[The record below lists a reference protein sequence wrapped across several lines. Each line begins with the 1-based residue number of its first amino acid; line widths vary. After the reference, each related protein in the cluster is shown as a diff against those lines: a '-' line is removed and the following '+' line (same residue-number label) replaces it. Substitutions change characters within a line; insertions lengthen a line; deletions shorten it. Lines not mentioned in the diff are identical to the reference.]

1 MGTSLMV
8 QWLRIHLPM
17 QRTWVR
23 SLVWESSTCC
33 GATEAA
39 YLEPT
44 FCNKKRHHSEMGVM
58 ASTYEFDVGGTRFS
72 S

>member
-23 SLVWESSTCC
+23 SLVWESSTCY

-39 YLEPT
+39 HLEPT
-44 FCNKKRHHSEMGVM
+44 FCNKKRHHSEKPTHCSRVVL
-58 ASTYEFDVGGTRFS
+58 AHRN
-72 S
+72 